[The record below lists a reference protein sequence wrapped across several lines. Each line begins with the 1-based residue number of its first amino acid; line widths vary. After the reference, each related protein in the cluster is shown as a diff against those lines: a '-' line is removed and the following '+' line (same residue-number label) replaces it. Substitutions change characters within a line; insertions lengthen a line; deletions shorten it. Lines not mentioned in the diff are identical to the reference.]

1 MDSIT
6 INNNNNYIIN
16 VIIVLFVALFIFIG
30 AYFYLTIT
38 AKKSNENDVLY
49 LIKDEITLNENFN
62 YEKTVLELMKRQN
75 LLLPNNSNTLII
87 TWQMFL
93 VNTGG
98 EFYWNTNYNKDK
110 SIIRIGNTPHIYYNP
125 RNNKL
130 KVIAAYQY
138 SPFANQYPII
148 EIENV
153 ELQRWN
159 TFTVVF
165 TEGYKVLIYLN
176 GELVLSR
183 HLDNGI
189 KLDTIKSN
197 IRIGELNN
205 NIFGKLRD
213 MTIYLN
219 PMTHTKLKKLNM

>member
-1 MDSIT
+1 MDT
-6 INNNNNYIIN
+6 IKNTTNNNYIIN
-16 VIIVLFVALFIFIG
+16 VIIFLFIALFIFLG
-30 AYFYLTIT
+30 VYFYLTIT
-38 AKKSNENDVLY
+38 AKKSNMNDILH

-62 YEKTVLELMKRQN
+62 YEKTILELMKREN
-75 LLLPNNSNTLII
+75 LLLPNNANTLII

-93 VNTGG
+93 VNSGG

-110 SIIRIGNTPHIYYNP
+110 PIIRIGNTPHIYYNP

-130 KVIAAYQY
+130 KVVVAYQY

-148 EIENV
+148 ELENI

-165 TEGYKVLIYLN
+165 SEGFKVLIYLN

-183 HLDNGI
+183 HLDNGV
-189 KLDTIKSN
+189 KLNTIKTD

-219 PMTHTKLKKLNM
+219 PMTHSQLKKINL